1 MPSSRASLRRDCR
14 ASTYCNGDDDDDDE
28 EEDEAEAGGV
38 EDLEV
43 RG

>member
-14 ASTYCNGDDDDDDE
+14 ASTYCNGDDDDDE